1 VLAEVSIV
9 FTAYNLRRSVSI
21 LGFEGLMSKLK
32 AHFALFL
39 QILLL
44 WWLTK
49 AKRQNKIWA
58 AMLFNRA
65 CYIEKYY
72 L

>member
-21 LGFEGLMSKLK
+21 LGFDGLMSKLK

-39 QILLL
+39 QIFLL
-44 WWLTK
+44 WWLTR
-49 AKRQNKIWA
+49 AMRLNKILA
-58 AMLFNRA
+58 TVPRHRA
-65 CYIEKYY
+65 CHIKNYY
-72 L
+72 F